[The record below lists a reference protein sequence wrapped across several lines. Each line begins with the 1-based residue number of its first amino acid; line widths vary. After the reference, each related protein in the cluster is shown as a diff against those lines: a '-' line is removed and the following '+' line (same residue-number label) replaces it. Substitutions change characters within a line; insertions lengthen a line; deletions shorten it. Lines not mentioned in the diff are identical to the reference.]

1 VSGPPKVLKNKLAS
15 PAEKTGATS
24 ALIPMGRSEQVFAKV
39 VVAVLNVLRYP
50 KASPE
55 ADKAAASAVPIFVA
69 AAHAVAALLCWR
81 DTRHIEMQA
90 GAAE

>member
-1 VSGPPKVLKNKLAS
+1 
-15 PAEKTGATS
+15 
-24 ALIPMGRSEQVFAKV
+24 MGRSEQVIAKV